1 MFSLLKFVI
10 CNLDYP
16 EKNAKISVDY
26 YALEIYEVCVHIIA
40 VGADHNTASIALRE
54 QLACTTRQ
62 VPQILNAARLVVQ
75 ECVLVSTCNRIEF
88 YAVCQDIQEGLAHLY
103 QILSETRQVD
113 IHELHA
119 HCYEFIDEQAVTHLF
134 GVACGLYSLVPGEP
148 QIQGQIA
155 DAIEIAQ
162 GGGYAGPITSALFRS
177 AIVAGKRARSE
188 TGISRRAVSVSHVAV
203 QLAKQL
209 FPKLN
214 TASILLVGSG
224 QMSELAARNLCDN
237 GAERL
242 VIINRTH
249 SNAIEMA
256 ERMGATHR
264 TFHELS
270 QALVEADVVIS
281 STTAP
286 RALITRSSMEQVMEE
301 RQGRSLLL
309 IDIALP
315 RDVEPE
321 VSELNGVHLYNID
334 DLQAEVSEGIRLR
347 LQEVEHVQA
356 IIAKEAQNFGDWL
369 RSLSVVD
376 TIRDLRRYA
385 NSLREKE
392 VGRTMRHLS
401 PTLSEREEDAVH
413 ELTNRLMNKLLHKPM
428 SRLKEAAAS
437 GQGHIYAEALRYLF
451 DLEENSDET
460 YNDRNESQQARDD
473 ANNGYSRKVAPA
485 TARPGDQRR
494 ADSH

>member
-1 MFSLLKFVI
+1 M
-10 CNLDYP
+10 
-16 EKNAKISVDY
+16 
-26 YALEIYEVCVHIIA
+26 HIIA

-54 QLACTTRQ
+54 QLACTVRQ
-62 VPQILNAARLVVQ
+62 VPQVLNAAKHVVQ

-88 YAVCQDIQEGLAHLY
+88 YAVCQDIQSGFAHLY
-103 QILSETRQVD
+103 KILSEARQVELP
-113 IHELHA
+113 ELHA
-119 HCYEFIDEQAVTHLF
+119 HCYEFVDEQAISHLF

-148 QIQGQIA
+148 QIQGQVS
-155 DAIEIAQ
+155 DALEIAQ

-203 QLAKQL
+203 QLAKQI
-209 FPKLN
+209 FPRLN
-214 TASILLVGSG
+214 EASILLVGSG

-237 GAERL
+237 GASRL

-249 SNAIEMA
+249 TNAIEMA

-264 TFHELS
+264 TFHELA

-286 RALITRSSMEQVMEE
+286 RALITRELMERVMEE
-301 RQGRSLLL
+301 RNGRSLLL

-315 RDVEPE
+315 RDIEPD
-321 VSELNGVHLYNID
+321 VSELSAVHLYNID
-334 DLQAEVSEGIRLR
+334 NLQDEVSEGIRLR
-347 LQEVEHVQA
+347 LQEIEHVQV
-356 IIAKEAQNFGDWL
+356 IIAEEVRNFEQWL

-376 TIRDLRRYA
+376 TIRDLRQYA
-385 NSLREKE
+385 DSLRAQELE
-392 VGRTMRHLS
+392 RTMHHLS
-401 PTLSEREEDAVH
+401 PTLSEREEDSVQ
-413 ELTNRLMNKLLHKPM
+413 ELTTRLMNKLLHKPM

-451 DLEENSDET
+451 DLEENTYET
-460 YNDRNESQQARDD
+460 HYNWNESQQARNDPD
-473 ANNGYSRKVAPA
+473 TQHSRAVVPAVAQ
-485 TARPGDQRR
+485 PGDKYR